1 MQELVVSER
10 KRREDDKNDKT
21 YDNDD
26 AGTRDNWG
34 YFRDFRKDTTTRC
47 SVKREY
53 GFRLF
58 IRSQPVCLPFGSG
71 SVAGDPAAGNQEF
84 FQGRAVVF
92 STSCQSGLER
102 FGYGP
107 LAEGKV
113 PVCDLPAMRIPVMEP
128 GVPVGIEILP
138 LIPAGLPRFMTSTC
152 EYTFTHADGEAEY
165 SA

>member
-10 KRREDDKNDKT
+10 KRREKDKNDKT

-26 AGTRDNWG
+26 AGTCDDRG

-47 SVKREY
+47 FGKREY

-58 IRSQPVCLPFGSG
+58 IRSSLFVYHSGPG
-71 SVAGDPAAGNQEF
+71 SVTGDPAAGNQEF
-84 FQGRAVVF
+84 FQGRAVMF

-107 LAEGKV
+107 LAEAKY
-113 PVCDLPAMRIPVMEP
+113 P
-128 GVPVGIEILP
+128 
-138 LIPAGLPRFMTSTC
+138 
-152 EYTFTHADGEAEY
+152 
-165 SA
+165 SAICQPCASPEWNQVYQSA